1 MLLISVFSS
10 QHVKKLVIVLIMIV
24 IIYPHF
30 AFAQPQIFTTLRGGT
45 DSIVWDG
52 KWSYLQE
59 WKPMTE
65 NILTFT
71 DGNELSVKT
80 GHDRQNLY
88 VFLDFISEEQF
99 KKKSDYGIVCVT
111 ANKTMESNL
120 QKDDY
125 CFLAALGSYNPLTFQ
140 GGGDLAATNHLVK
153 IQNDPNLIAVGGIS
167 DEHDRYGGPPHT
179 SYEFK
184 IPIKAIGSSDVYNF
198 YAAAYDA
205 KTNKV
210 YSWPQNVTSNE
221 FPAIPSPAQWGE
233 LISPDKTLPE
243 FPWPIFMMI
252 LAFSLTIFVTRRQF
266 FAKGQFI

>member
-1 MLLISVFSS
+1 M
-10 QHVKKLVIVLIMIV
+10 KKLVVALIML
-24 IIYPHF
+24 IIICPHF
-30 AFAQPQIFTTLRGGT
+30 ALGQPQIFTTLRGGT

-65 NILTFT
+65 NILSFN

-88 VFLDFISEEQF
+88 VFLDFISEKQF
-99 KKKSDYGIVCVT
+99 EKKSDYGIVCIN
-111 ANKTMESNL
+111 ANKTIESDL

-125 CFLAALGSYNPLTFQ
+125 CFLVALESYNPLTFQ
-140 GGGDLAATNHLVK
+140 GGGDLAETNHLVK
-153 IQNDPNLIAVGGIS
+153 IQNDQSFIAVGGIS
-167 DEHDRYGGPPHT
+167 DEHDRYGGPPHP

-184 IPIKAIGSSDVYNF
+184 IPIKTIGSSDVYNF
-198 YAAAYDA
+198 YAATYDA

-221 FPAIPSPAQWGE
+221 FPAVPSPAEWGE

-243 FPWPIFMMI
+243 FPWPLFMMVFS
-252 LAFSLTIFVTRRQF
+252 FSLIVFVTRKQF
-266 FAKGQFI
+266 VSKDNQFKI